1 MRDNPMTDEARNIG
15 PEGFGAMRRLCA
27 IIVVLAQL
35 SPAYAQHGHERWHQ
49 YYRTWL
55 QPGTT
60 VSCCNARITQFG
72 IESGDCEPT
81 KYEMRNGDWYAWHRQ
96 QDKWIKVPDDRLL
109 RERNPSGEEGHLC
122 SVNHSGQW
130 VILCAVPPDTGG

>member
-1 MRDNPMTDEARNIG
+1 MFRLAFAIG
-15 PEGFGAMRRLCA
+15 YCITGLAVFYVVVKSAEYVVSKAFG
-27 IIVVLAQL
+27 Q
-35 SPAYAQHGHERWHQ
+35 SGHERFHH
-49 YYRTWL
+49 YYLHWK

-60 VSCCNARITQFG
+60 VSCCNARVNQG
-72 IESGDCEPT
+72 GVEVGDCEPT
-81 KYEMRNGDWYAWHRQ
+81 RYEMRNGDWYAWHRQ

-130 VILCAVPPDTGG
+130 VILCAVPPDVGG

>member
-1 MRDNPMTDEARNIG
+1 MREVPYWAV
-15 PEGFGAMRRLCA
+15 AAKL
-27 IIVVLAQL
+27 VVLLLGIVAFGVCL
-35 SPAYAQHGHERWHQ
+35 LGALGAYAQSGHERFHH
-49 YYRTWL
+49 YYLHWK

-60 VSCCNARITQFG
+60 VSCCNARTTQFG

-81 KYEMRNGDWYAWHRQ
+81 RYELRQGDWYAWHRQ